1 MESSGCR
8 RPTAEELYSVT
19 KLEPVMVKEELDW
32 GDCDVSEVAAVENLY
47 ADHEVK
53 HEVVIGPELVQE
65 QNVVHS
71 TQSKLYN

>member
-32 GDCDVSEVAAVENLY
+32 GDCTASEVAAAENLY

-53 HEVVIGPELVQE
+53 HELVIGLELVQE